1 MRNPL
6 IKRLPREFVGE
17 LGKYMVIFLLM
28 TCTIGL
34 VSGFLVADESMM
46 KAYDESFEKYH
57 IENGHF
63 ELMAEA
69 AEEQIKAIEE
79 EQVTLYEN
87 FYIDKASGD
96 NTLRVFPE
104 RKEVNLVCLMKGQLP
119 VSSDEIAIDRMY
131 ADNNGLKVGD
141 VIPVG
146 KEEMTISGLVA
157 LSDYSTMFSDNS
169 DMMFDA
175 IQFGVAVVTENAFA
189 DFGTGGLHYSYA
201 WVYEEAPETEAEE
214 QEVSEDLM
222 KQIAAAA
229 PLTDFVPRYLNQA
242 IQFTGED
249 MGSDRSMMQALL
261 YILIVIIAFVFGVTI
276 RNTIHQEAGVI
287 GTLRASG
294 YKKGEL
300 IRHYMTLPLCVTLL
314 AALIGNVLGYTVLK
328 DVCAG
333 LYYASYS
340 LPTYET
346 IWNVNA
352 FVETTV
358 IPFLLMLVVNYLVL
372 RRSLSLSPI
381 QFLRRDLKRKQKKKA
396 VRLPDF
402 SFFSRFRLRIIFQN
416 MGNYGILL
424 IGLLFAN
431 LLLLFGLAL
440 PAVLDNF
447 QEEVTHNMI
456 ADYQYILKAPVE
468 TAQETAE
475 TYATRSLETVGGK
488 YAEDTIQVY
497 GVQTDSAYVPLDFTE
512 EGVYVSN
519 GYWDKFHLSKGDTIT
534 VKEKY
539 EDTRYEYTVLGSYD
553 YPAAMAIFMKLED
566 YRDSFDYGEDYYNG
580 YFTNTELTDIDEAYI
595 YGTVTEEDLTKLS
608 RQLDVSMGSMMYL
621 VQGFAVV
628 LFLALMYLLSKIV
641 IEKNS
646 TSISMTKILGYTNGE
661 IGRLYIV
668 STSIAV
674 AVCIAISIPVGYY
687 VLGVIFREMILQ
699 KMSGWIVYQVPPVIF
714 VEMAVAGM
722 LSYGVVAVLLYRKIQ
737 KVPMSEALKNVE

>member
-214 QEVSEDLM
+214 QEVSGDLM

-261 YILIVIIAFVFGVTI
+261 YILIVIIAFVFGV
-276 RNTIHQEAGVI
+276 Q
-287 GTLRASG
+287 
-294 YKKGEL
+294 
-300 IRHYMTLPLCVTLL
+300 
-314 AALIGNVLGYTVLK
+314 
-328 DVCAG
+328 
-333 LYYASYS
+333 
-340 LPTYET
+340 
-346 IWNVNA
+346 
-352 FVETTV
+352 
-358 IPFLLMLVVNYLVL
+358 
-372 RRSLSLSPI
+372 
-381 QFLRRDLKRKQKKKA
+381 
-396 VRLPDF
+396 
-402 SFFSRFRLRIIFQN
+402 
-416 MGNYGILL
+416 
-424 IGLLFAN
+424 
-431 LLLLFGLAL
+431 
-440 PAVLDNF
+440 
-447 QEEVTHNMI
+447 
-456 ADYQYILKAPVE
+456 
-468 TAQETAE
+468 
-475 TYATRSLETVGGK
+475 
-488 YAEDTIQVY
+488 
-497 GVQTDSAYVPLDFTE
+497 
-512 EGVYVSN
+512 
-519 GYWDKFHLSKGDTIT
+519 
-534 VKEKY
+534 
-539 EDTRYEYTVLGSYD
+539 
-553 YPAAMAIFMKLED
+553 
-566 YRDSFDYGEDYYNG
+566 
-580 YFTNTELTDIDEAYI
+580 
-595 YGTVTEEDLTKLS
+595 
-608 RQLDVSMGSMMYL
+608 
-621 VQGFAVV
+621 
-628 LFLALMYLLSKIV
+628 
-641 IEKNS
+641 
-646 TSISMTKILGYTNGE
+646 
-661 IGRLYIV
+661 
-668 STSIAV
+668 
-674 AVCIAISIPVGYY
+674 
-687 VLGVIFREMILQ
+687 
-699 KMSGWIVYQVPPVIF
+699 
-714 VEMAVAGM
+714 
-722 LSYGVVAVLLYRKIQ
+722 
-737 KVPMSEALKNVE
+737 